1 MSLRSRAEPHRV
13 DRSPKYLPYL
23 TWTLLLL
30 LFAYLVVWYLYYR
43 PTTET
48 QLQMASLQSAMR
60 YIRENYVYQVDQGR
74 LYRGAMRGMVQ
85 ALDDKYSYYLDAVE
99 WRRVNEETEGE
110 YVGIGVRIT
119 RRNNWSVLAEVF
131 KGGPAAQAGLKAGDI
146 ISAVD
151 GQDAQQMSME
161 KLVFKIRGKPGT
173 AVRLDIRRPPDGETM
188 AVVLTRASIEVP
200 NVRDRFIEDGIGLLR
215 IAGFDKN
222 VSQEVEEALT
232 RLAEGGLRA
241 LVLDLRGNSGGL
253 MEQAVEVCDQ
263 FLADGEILRL
273 QGRAISHAA
282 PFYATA
288 RVTID
293 PSVPVVVLVDQ
304 GTASAA
310 EIVAGTLQATG
321 RAVVIGTRTF
331 GKGSVTNL
339 VPLPDGSG
347 VLLTVAHY
355 VLAGAVT
362 VEGHGVMPDIVV
374 GQVPAYPLH
383 ELDKVPAWREAI
395 RQAAQ
400 EQERQAVRYLKE
412 KLGRTEPAP

>member
-85 ALDDKYSYYLDAVE
+85 AL
-99 WRRVNEETEGE
+99 GE